1 MSLLAAIDQG
11 TTGTRCF
18 LFDLAGHVVAG
29 AYREHAQ
36 TFRHPGWVE
45 HDALEIR
52 DNVDR
57 VVAEAVD
64 AGPREPVL
72 ALGVT
77 NQRETVVL
85 WDTRSGIPIA
95 PAIVW
100 QDTRTD
106 TDCRALIAGG
116 CEPEVRARTGLP
128 IRTYFSAT
136 KIRWLLANV
145 PEAKPLAASGC
156 LRIGTMDSWVIW
168 NLTGGS
174 RGGAHVTDPTN
185 ASIGMPPK

>member
-11 TTGTRCF
+11 TTGTRGF
-18 LFDLAGHVVAG
+18 LFDLDGRGGAA

-36 TFRHPGWVE
+36 IFRRPGWVE

-57 VVAEAVD
+57 VAAEAIA

-85 WDTRSGIPIA
+85 WDARSGIPIA

-106 TDCRALIAGG
+106 ADCRVLIAGG
-116 CEPEVRARTGLP
+116 FEPEVRKRTGLP
-128 IRTYFSAT
+128 
-136 KIRWLLANV
+136 
-145 PEAKPLAASGC
+145 
-156 LRIGTMDSWVIW
+156 
-168 NLTGGS
+168 
-174 RGGAHVTDPTN
+174 
-185 ASIGMPPK
+185 